1 MRGVQDMRNPFKV
14 YRFWNKDGTSK
25 DWAIGIDADNT
36 VVKRWG
42 RSFTKLQTQCISV
55 TFPLTYVDSQI
66 TKKTSKG
73 YVFYG
78 EFMIDDEGN
87 FSRPMDAVSEPKKE
101 ADKIYWRLRISPMAT
116 IEEKI
121 RFIDQVKILA
131 KQCPDNDWVSSFTVV
146 ADDTVMKS
154 AAGYLA
160 VENGVTALLFLMA
173 IINGNT
179 VGNIA
184 LSLAFGAIDVT
195 HLIKNETNALAYF
208 GATLDSVRNLAEDL
222 NLLEKPLN
230 LAFIDST
237 VDDLFL

>member
-1 MRGVQDMRNPFKV
+1 V

-55 TFPLTYVDSQI
+55 SFPTTYVADQI

-73 YVFYG
+73 YVFHG
-78 EFMIDDEGN
+78 EFLIDEEGN
-87 FSRPMDAVSEPKKE
+87 FSRPMEAVSEPKKA

-131 KQCPDNDWVSSFTVV
+131 KQCSDNDWVSSFTVV
-146 ADDTVMKS
+146 ADDTLINR
-154 AAGYLA
+154 AAGHLA

-173 IINGNT
+173 IINCNT
-179 VGNIA
+179 VGNIT
-184 LSLAFGAIDVT
+184 LSLAYESIEVT
-195 HLIKNETNALAYF
+195 HLIKNETAALAYF

-222 NLLEKPLN
+222 NLLERPLN
-230 LAFIDST
+230 LAFIEST

>member
-1 MRGVQDMRNPFKV
+1 MRNPFKV
-14 YRFWNKDGTSK
+14 YRFWHKDGTSK

-55 TFPLTYVDSQI
+55 SFPTTYVADQI

-73 YVFYG
+73 YVFHG
-78 EFMIDDEGN
+78 EFLIDEEGN
-87 FSRPMDAVSEPKKE
+87 FSRPMEAVSEPKKA
-101 ADKIYWRLRISPMAT
+101 ADKIYWRLRISPIAT

-146 ADDTVMKS
+146 VDDTLMNS
-154 AAGYLA
+154 AAGHLA

-173 IINGNT
+173 IINCNT
-179 VGNIA
+179 VGNIT
-184 LSLAFGAIDVT
+184 LSLAYESIEVT
-195 HLIKNETNALAYF
+195 HLIKNETAALAYF

-222 NLLEKPLN
+222 KLLERPLN
-230 LAFIDST
+230 LAFIEST

>member
-55 TFPLTYVDSQI
+55 TFPTTYVADQI

-87 FSRPMDAVSEPKKE
+87 FSRPMDAVSEPKKA

-116 IEEKI
+116 TEEKI

-146 ADDTVMKS
+146 ADDTVMNS

>member
-1 MRGVQDMRNPFKV
+1 MRNPFKV
-14 YRFWNKDGTSK
+14 YRFWHKDGTSK

-55 TFPLTYVDSQI
+55 SFPTTYVADQI

-73 YVFYG
+73 YVFHG
-78 EFMIDDEGN
+78 EFLIDEEGN
-87 FSRPMDAVSEPKKE
+87 FSRPMEAVSEPKKA

-131 KQCPDNDWVSSFTVV
+131 KQCSDNDWVSSFTVV
-146 ADDTVMKS
+146 ADDTLINR
-154 AAGYLA
+154 AAGHLA

-173 IINGNT
+173 IINCNT
-179 VGNIA
+179 VGNIT
-184 LSLAFGAIDVT
+184 LSLAYESIEVT
-195 HLIKNETNALAYF
+195 HLIKNETAALAYF

-222 NLLEKPLN
+222 NLLERPLN
-230 LAFIDST
+230 LAFIEST